1 MSTRSGPRADPAAT
15 TYSSAYMERYQ
26 WEETSG
32 RSYDRSVENRFE
44 LAIFRLERTLL
55 QDLFRRLFHSRP
67 DTRYLDFACGTGRIL
82 CVFRDHIRQRT
93 GIDTSLGQLEAAR
106 LKDPDGVL
114 IHGNVVTGPALLAGR
129 EFDLI
134 TCFRLLLNLE
144 PENRLPILRRIR
156 ELLAP
161 DGHLIVNNHMNRYSI
176 LGLMAL
182 FAHRVLRIPRKPRV
196 PPGRRGISSTMS
208 EREMRGALEAA
219 GLEVEEVFR
228 MAVLP
233 GHGSRL
239 ALPESWL
246 VPIERILSRT
256 PLVNRLGK
264 NQVFVCRRAP
274 HSPA

>member
-1 MSTRSGPRADPAAT
+1 L
-15 TYSSAYMERYQ
+15 ERYQ
-26 WEETSG
+26 GEETSG
-32 RSYDRSVENRFE
+32 RSYDRAVENRFE

-82 CVFRDHIRQRT
+82 CVFRDRVRHRT
-93 GIDTSLGQLEAAR
+93 GIDTSSGQLQAAR
-106 LKDPDGVL
+106 QKDPDAVF
-114 IHGNVVTGPALLAGR
+114 IRGNVVTEPALLAGR

-144 PENRLPILRRIR
+144 SENRLPILRVLRQ
-156 ELLAP
+156 LLAP
-161 DGHLIVNNHMNRYSI
+161 DGYLIVNNHMNRYSV

-182 FAHRVLRIPRKPRV
+182 FAHKVLRVPRKPRV
-196 PPGRRGISSTMS
+196 PPGKRGISSTMS
-208 EREMRGALEAA
+208 DREIRGALEAA
-219 GLEVEEVFR
+219 GLEVKEVFR

-233 GHGSRL
+233 GHGSHM

-246 VPIERILSRT
+246 VPIETILSRT

-264 NQVFVCRRAP
+264 NQIFVCRRAP

>member
-1 MSTRSGPRADPAAT
+1 MSTRPGPTGDPAARS
-15 TYSSAYMERYQ
+15 YSSAYMERYLG
-26 WEETSG
+26 EETSG

-44 LAIFRLERTLL
+44 LAIFQLERTLL

-82 CVFRDHIRQRT
+82 CVFRDRVRHRT
-93 GIDTSLGQLEAAR
+93 GIDTSSGQLQAVR
-106 LKDPDGVL
+106 QKDPDAVL
-114 IHGNVVTGPALLAGR
+114 ICGNVVTEPVLLRGR

-144 PENRLPILRRIR
+144 PENRLPILRAIR
-156 ELLAP
+156 DLLAP
-161 DGHLIVNNHMNRYSI
+161 GGHLIVNNHMNRYSI

-233 GHGSRL
+233 GHGSCL
-239 ALPESWL
+239 TLPESWL
-246 VPIERILSRT
+246 LPIERILSRT

-264 NQVFVCRRAP
+264 NQVFVCRRVP
-274 HSPA
+274 HSAA